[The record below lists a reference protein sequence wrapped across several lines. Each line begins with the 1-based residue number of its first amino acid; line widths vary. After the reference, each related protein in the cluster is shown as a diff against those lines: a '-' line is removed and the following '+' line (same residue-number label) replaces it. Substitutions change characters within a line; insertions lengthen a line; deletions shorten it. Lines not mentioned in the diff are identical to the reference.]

1 MPPITTNQPDRVEA
15 HILVVD
21 DDVAIRELIKEY
33 LTENDFKV
41 SVAETGADMDRVLA
55 AEMVDLVLLDLK
67 LPDEDGLAIARRLRE
82 SLDIPIIILTGR
94 KEEVDRVM
102 GLELGAD
109 DYVTKPFSQRE
120 LLARIKAVLRRT
132 EGKRATRRG
141 ETVRA
146 YRFSGWELNTGTRKL
161 RAPDGR
167 TVELTN
173 SEYALLVAFLK
184 APQRILVARPAA
196 RVEPAARRHLR
207 PLHRRADPAPAAQ
220 GRGKPQPAHPDP
232 HRARRRLLPRLDRRD
247 RVSVSLL
254 AIDGVL
260 IVVAAWLV
268 IGVAGIVALRSF
280 AIVAG
285 MLFPLSALL
294 SIAMAA
300 IGLAALPGTPEV
312 AVLPIGLPDL
322 PFHLRLDALSAFFL
336 MLLGRRERRRLDLRR
351 AATSAR
357 ARARRRASV
366 PAVPRVPRQHGDGAC
381 SPTTPTPSW

>member
-1 MPPITTNQPDRVEA
+1 VEA

-55 AEMVDLVLLDLK
+55 VEIVDLVLLDLK

-82 SLDIPIIILTGR
+82 SLDLPIIILTGR

-141 ETVRA
+141 ESVRA
-146 YRFSGWELNTGTRKL
+146 FRFSGWELNTGTRKL

-167 TVELTN
+167 NVELTN

-184 APQRILVARPAA
+184 APGRILTRDQLLESS
-196 RVEPAARRHLR
+196 R
-207 PLHRRADPAPAAQ
+207 LHD
-220 GRGKPQPAHPDP
+220 DIY
-232 HRARRRLLPRLDRRD
+232 DR
-247 RVSVSLL
+247 S
-254 AIDGVL
+254 IDVQ
-260 IVVAAWLV
+260 I
-268 IGVAGIVALRSF
+268 
-280 AIVAG
+280 
-285 MLFPLSALL
+285 
-294 SIAMAA
+294 
-300 IGLAALPGTPEV
+300 
-312 AVLPIGLPDL
+312 
-322 PFHLRLDALSAFFL
+322 LRL
-336 MLLGRRERRRLDLRR
+336 RRKIEESPNQPTLIRTER
-351 AATSAR
+351 
-357 ARARRRASV
+357 
-366 PAVPRVPRQHGDGAC
+366 GAGYYLN
-381 SPTTPTPSW
+381 STVDTV

>member
-1 MPPITTNQPDRVEA
+1 MEA

-21 DDVAIRELIKEY
+21 DDVAIRDLIREY

-41 SVAETGADMDRVLA
+41 SVAESGADMDRVLG

-141 ETVRA
+141 ESVRA

-161 RAPDGR
+161 RSPDGR
-167 TVELTN
+167 NVELTN

-184 APQRILVARPAA
+184 APQRILSRDQLLESSRLHDDIYDRSIDVQILRL
-196 RVEPAARRHLR
+196 RRKVEPSPNQPTLIRTE
-207 PLHRRADPAPAAQ
+207 
-220 GRGKPQPAHPDP
+220 RGAGYY
-232 HRARRRLLPRLDRRD
+232 LDSD
-247 RVSVSLL
+247 VETL
-254 AIDGVL
+254 
-260 IVVAAWLV
+260 
-268 IGVAGIVALRSF
+268 
-280 AIVAG
+280 
-285 MLFPLSALL
+285 
-294 SIAMAA
+294 
-300 IGLAALPGTPEV
+300 
-312 AVLPIGLPDL
+312 
-322 PFHLRLDALSAFFL
+322 
-336 MLLGRRERRRLDLRR
+336 
-351 AATSAR
+351 
-357 ARARRRASV
+357 
-366 PAVPRVPRQHGDGAC
+366 
-381 SPTTPTPSW
+381 

>member
-1 MPPITTNQPDRVEA
+1 MPPNDNSARALEA

-21 DDVAIRELIKEY
+21 DDVAIRDLIREY

-41 SVAETGADMDRVLA
+41 SVAESGADMDRVLG

-141 ETVRA
+141 ESVRA

-161 RAPDGR
+161 RSPDAR
-167 TVELTN
+167 NVELTN

-184 APQRILVARPAA
+184 APQRILSRDQLLESS
-196 RVEPAARRHLR
+196 R
-207 PLHRRADPAPAAQ
+207 LHD
-220 GRGKPQPAHPDP
+220 DIY
-232 HRARRRLLPRLDRRD
+232 DR
-247 RVSVSLL
+247 S
-254 AIDGVL
+254 IDVQ
-260 IVVAAWLV
+260 I
-268 IGVAGIVALRSF
+268 
-280 AIVAG
+280 
-285 MLFPLSALL
+285 
-294 SIAMAA
+294 
-300 IGLAALPGTPEV
+300 
-312 AVLPIGLPDL
+312 
-322 PFHLRLDALSAFFL
+322 LRL
-336 MLLGRRERRRLDLRR
+336 RRKIETSPNQPSLIRTERGAGYYLDCIVETL
-351 AATSAR
+351 
-357 ARARRRASV
+357 
-366 PAVPRVPRQHGDGAC
+366 
-381 SPTTPTPSW
+381 